1 MRVAALPFESW
12 SGNID
17 FYKGLVISNLQRR
30 GVATLFTLGYLPH
43 FSRRTVEDAVSS
55 KGLSEKFLSL
65 QIGHL
70 VCLPEQS
77 EGSRTKI

>member
-1 MRVAALPFESW
+1 MRVATLPFESW

-43 FSRRTVEDAVSS
+43 FSRRTVEDAVLLGDTFHTLPGELW
-55 KGLSEKFLSL
+55 KLP
-65 QIGHL
+65 L
-70 VCLPEQS
+70 VV
-77 EGSRTKI
+77 RV